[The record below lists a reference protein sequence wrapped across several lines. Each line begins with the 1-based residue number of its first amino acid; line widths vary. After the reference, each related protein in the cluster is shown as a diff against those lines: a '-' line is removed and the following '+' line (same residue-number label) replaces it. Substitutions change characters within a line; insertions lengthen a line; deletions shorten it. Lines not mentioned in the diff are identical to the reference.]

1 MITRQRDLLDRG
13 LVNVLTHNDSGHDVL
28 ITDREL
34 VADFFDGSPAEL
46 RTTSVRDGRQIAIQ
60 VPYGV
65 ADDCTTDAA
74 VSAELVFTYTTGAV
88 ATPRSVSVPVGGT
101 DILDGIHA
109 KQCAARTFDEATDVR
124 FENTQILDGMLVTD
138 LVIDR
143 TGGASTVAVEGS
155 SGTILVDARID
166 ERGVVLAETD
176 TTTTIPLTF
185 VVNRCDPHAL
195 AEVTKR
201 YGLDLHVSIDGAV
214 SQPIPI
220 DVTTLIDDLEAIV
233 QLCRDSSLT
242 D

>member
-1 MITRQRDLLDRG
+1 M
-13 LVNVLTHNDSGHDVL
+13 
-28 ITDREL
+28 
-34 VADFFDGSPAEL
+34 
-46 RTTSVRDGRQIAIQ
+46 
-60 VPYGV
+60 
-65 ADDCTTDAA
+65 
-74 VSAELVFTYTTGAV
+74 
-88 ATPRSVSVPVGGT
+88 SVPVGGT
-101 DILDGIHA
+101 DILDGIRA
-109 KQCAARTFDEATDVR
+109 KQCASRTFDEATDVR
-124 FENTQILDGMLVTD
+124 FENTQILDGMVVTD

-143 TGGASTVAVEGS
+143 TSGASTVAVEGS

-166 ERGVVLAETD
+166 EGGVMLAETD